1 MERDKDRKRE
11 ERDKGSKMRS
21 RGSWGIIEH
30 RRLRSR
36 VSWGIIEHRR
46 LEQQSDIVIE
56 CHAAIL
62 LLPS

>member
-1 MERDKDRKRE
+1 MERDKDRKRG

-21 RGSWGIIEH
+21 R
-30 RRLRSR
+30 
-36 VSWGIIEHRR
+36 VSWGIIEHKR
-46 LEQQSDIVIE
+46 LEQQSDISVIE